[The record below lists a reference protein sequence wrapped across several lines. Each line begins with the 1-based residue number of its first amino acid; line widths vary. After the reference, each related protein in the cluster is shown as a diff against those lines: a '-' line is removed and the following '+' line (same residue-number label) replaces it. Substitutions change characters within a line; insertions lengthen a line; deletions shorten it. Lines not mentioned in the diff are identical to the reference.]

1 MGENGTFVPFASFIP
16 GHAQRYGPASL
27 EIQILDPLR
36 DRVHGQTRSQLGAFL
51 EIWQEPVMARG
62 TSGHRRMD

>member
-1 MGENGTFVPFASFIP
+1 MHNHMDRQVWRSK
-16 GHAQRYGPASL
+16 SL
-27 EIQILDPLR
+27 R
-36 DRVHGQTRSQLGAFL
+36 GRVHGQTRSQLGAFL